1 MAFLEAVAPNQRVK
15 ESELMAVKTE
25 KVGNT
30 MDKPSRAP
38 SLRITALAGAGCFI
52 VFPLGTYLVEE
63 EYDFGKRE

>member
-1 MAFLEAVAPNQRVK
+1 
-15 ESELMAVKTE
+15 MAVKTE

-63 EYDFGKRE
+63 EHDFGKRE